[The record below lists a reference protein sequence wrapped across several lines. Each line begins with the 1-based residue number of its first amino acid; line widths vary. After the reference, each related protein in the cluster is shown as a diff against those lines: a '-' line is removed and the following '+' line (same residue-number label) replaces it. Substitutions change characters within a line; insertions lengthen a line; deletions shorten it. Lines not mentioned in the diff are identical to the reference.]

1 MNLKSFFKLVE
12 IQTKVAS
19 LFPLLIGTLFTLH
32 RYGRFDILV
41 FLIFFVSLLC
51 IDLATTAINNFMDYK
66 KAIKKDGYNY
76 EIHNAMVRD
85 GISEKAAL
93 VTIITLLILGSF
105 LGIILFLITDL
116 VVLFVGI
123 LSFAIGVTYS
133 YGPIPISR
141 TPFGE
146 LFSGVVMGGLI
157 LFLTVYIQVFDTN
170 IISADLSSLMLSLN
184 VNLEEML
191 SIFFIS
197 LPLIFLISNIMLAN
211 NICDLDDDVIN
222 RRYTL
227 PYYIGKKN
235 SLLIYVLLNI
245 LPFIVV
251 IIGVV
256 FKILPVE
263 NYLVLIAAI
272 PIYKNIKVFLSVQIK
287 AETFIVAVKNL
298 LVFGVLWAGSFIISF
313 FV

>member
-1 MNLKSFFKLVE
+1 
-12 IQTKVAS
+12 
-19 LFPLLIGTLFTLH
+19 
-32 RYGRFDILV
+32 
-41 FLIFFVSLLC
+41 
-51 IDLATTAINNFMDYK
+51 MDYK